1 MSTLLEIESAV
12 TSLPPTQQRTLLV
25 WLQDKLTPASNLQD
39 TTPEALKVFRQLQTE
54 VGLTAEAAWAWKTAV
69 ADARR

>member
-39 TTPEALKVFRQLQTE
+39 AAPEALKVFRQLQTE
-54 VGLTAEAAWAWKTAV
+54 VGLTAEAASEWKTAV